1 MKYESE
7 APEERLEKGCGE
19 EESSPWRNL
28 CGQKTLHLCSFSM
41 SALLSLLFISRT
53 ITEPVTR
60 SARVL
65 YRLRNHTESKYERA
79 GPARILDRAHF
90 YWEQP
95 GTGVLNRTAG
105 PATRLYLVDGSFQF
119 QTSYL
124 RQPRRLILRSPL
136 MWLLSKTLATN

>member
-105 PATRLYLVDGSFQF
+105 PATRNRSLVGYQF
-119 QTSYL
+119 L
-124 RQPRRLILRSPL
+124 PARVRLKQVRAEEKGILVYFL
-136 MWLLSKTLATN
+136 

>member
-53 ITEPVTR
+53 ISEPVTR
-60 SARVL
+60 AARR
-65 YRLRNHTESKYERA
+65 YEDAAARLEAELPAQIAQAHNVELVAKCGKKLKTSQFSSQCTLHRTSHYLPPFLPWILERV
-79 GPARILDRAHF
+79 
-90 YWEQP
+90 QC
-95 GTGVLNRTAG
+95 
-105 PATRLYLVDGSFQF
+105 
-119 QTSYL
+119 
-124 RQPRRLILRSPL
+124 
-136 MWLLSKTLATN
+136 K